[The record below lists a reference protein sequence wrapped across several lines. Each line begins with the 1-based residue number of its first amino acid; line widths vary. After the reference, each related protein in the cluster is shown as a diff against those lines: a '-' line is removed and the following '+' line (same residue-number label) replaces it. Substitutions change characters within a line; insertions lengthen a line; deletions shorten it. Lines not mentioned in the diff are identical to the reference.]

1 MACITNLLTISPAE
15 GRVLALLLDGS
26 SNRQIA
32 ARLGLSPRT
41 VESHI
46 GAMFEKTGCRNR
58 SQLLLWG
65 QVNGHRNR
73 GSMDK
78 MTGMAP
84 S

>member
-1 MACITNLLTISPAE
+1 MACITTLLTISPAE
-15 GRVLALLLDGS
+15 ARVLAQLLKGS

-32 ARLGLSPRT
+32 ARLGLSRRT

-46 GAMFEKTGCRNR
+46 SAMFEKTGCRNR

-65 QVNGHRNR
+65 QINSSWNR
-73 GSMDK
+73 DSMESP
-78 MTGMAP
+78 TRLVP

>member
-1 MACITNLLTISPAE
+1 MACITTLLTISPAE
-15 GRVLALLLDGS
+15 ERVLVLLLDGS

-46 GAMFEKTGCRNR
+46 GAMFDKTGCRNR

-65 QVNGHRNR
+65 LRQGRTNHV
-73 GSMDK
+73 SMNW
-78 MTGMAP
+78 TAR
-84 S
+84 

>member
-1 MACITNLLTISPAE
+1 MACITNLLSISPAE
-15 GRVLALLLDGS
+15 ARVLALLLEGS
-26 SNRQIA
+26 SNLQIA

-46 GAMFEKTGCRNR
+46 SAMFEKTGCRNR

-65 QVNGHRNR
+65 QVNGHRTR
-73 GSMDK
+73 GSMNNTTE
-78 MTGMAP
+78 MVP